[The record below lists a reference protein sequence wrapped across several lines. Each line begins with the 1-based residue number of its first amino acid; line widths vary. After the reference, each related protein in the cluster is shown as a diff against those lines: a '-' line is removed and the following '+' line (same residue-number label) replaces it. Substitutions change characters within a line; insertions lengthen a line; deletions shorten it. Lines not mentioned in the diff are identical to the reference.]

1 MYRIILIITLI
12 FSFAFLS
19 AQDTRWG
26 IGLHGGGM
34 FYAGDFAAKT
44 QIGYGFGLAVNKK
57 LSPVFAIQGHL
68 LNETLKATTDSSTLE
83 AKVFDYT
90 LNFHLNFTKDRIVT
104 PYFFLGV
111 GFTNFESIRK
121 DSSGN
126 IVAAYGYKKYGNAH
140 KDEATIPSP
149 FKFRQ
154 TEMVVPLGLGINF
167 SISDHIDLGLEF
179 CVRNIN
185 TDKLD
190 IIDENGKIIKDHGP
204 ADDPNVVGS
213 GWGENTPLGKM
224 DRYGYASFNLT
235 INFGPKPGKKP
246 KPVEPII
253 TEPGPVVASTSNFP
267 AEYISADTD
276 SDENIS
282 ADEIYAVIDAFF
294 EGETDFTVDTIY
306 ELIDYFFEQ

>member
-1 MYRIILIITLI
+1 MYRKRIILIITLV
-12 FSFAFLS
+12 FSSAFLS

-34 FYAGDFAAKT
+34 FYSGDFGKT
-44 QIGYGFGLAVNKK
+44 QIGSGFGLVVNKK
-57 LSPVFAIQGHL
+57 LSPVFTIQGHL
-68 LNETLKATTDSSTLE
+68 LNETLKATNDTSSLD

-104 PYFFLGV
+104 PYFLFGV
-111 GFTNFESIRK
+111 GLTNFEAVRK
-121 DSSGN
+121 NKNGD
-126 IVAAYGYKKYGNAH
+126 IVGAYGYKPFGNAH
-140 KDEATIPSP
+140 KEEATIPSL
-149 FKFRQ
+149 FKYRQ

-190 IIDENGKIIKDHGP
+190 LTNENEKIITDHGP
-204 ADDPNVVGS
+204 NV
-213 GWGENTPLGKM
+213 WGENTPLSKM
-224 DRYGYASFNLT
+224 DRYGYASFNVT
-235 INFGPKPGKKP
+235 INLGKYAK
-246 KPVEPII
+246 KTKSIKPII
-253 TEPGPVVASTSNFP
+253 TEPEPVVASTSGLP
-267 AEYISADTD
+267 AEFSSADLD
-276 SDENIS
+276 SDEYIS

>member
-1 MYRIILIITLI
+1 MYRKRIILIITLI
-12 FSFAFLS
+12 FSSAFLS

-34 FYAGDFAAKT
+34 FYTGDFGT
-44 QIGYGFGLAVNKK
+44 DIGNQIGYGFGLSVNKK
-57 LSPVFAIQGHL
+57 LSPVFTIQGQL
-68 LNETLKATTDSSTLE
+68 LNEALNATNDTSSLE

-104 PYFFLGV
+104 PYFLFGV
-111 GFTNFESIRK
+111 GFTNFEAIRK
-121 DSSGN
+121 DNNGN
-126 IVAAYGYKKYGNAH
+126 IIGAYGFEEYGNAH
-140 KDEATIPSP
+140 KEESTIPSP
-149 FKFRQ
+149 FKYRQ

-190 IIDENGKIIKDHGP
+190 ITNENGEIITDHGS
-204 ADDPNVVGS
+204 NV
-213 GWGENTPLGKM
+213 WGENTPLSKM
-224 DRYGYASFNLT
+224 DRYGYASFNVT

-246 KPVEPII
+246 APIEPII
-253 TEPGPVVASTSNFP
+253 TEPEPVVASTANIPPEFR
-267 AEYISADTD
+267 SADLD
-276 SDENIS
+276 SDEYIS

-294 EGETDFTVDTIY
+294 EGETDFTVDSIY